1 MQEFN
6 CIRRFL
12 TVANYQFEFTWGLF
26 FLNAKFFSSFFFPFF
41 FEEIQHEAS
50 QLEDTL
56 CEELQVGIM
65 TRGETL
71 LRYGQI
77 TSFGTRKRVKIQVVV
92 FVSDPRSRARRSL
105 YWAEGRL
112 LRSLAL
118 QALLDRTEYNQHNR
132 SLFLCL
138 LFVCLFVCL
147 FI

>member
-1 MQEFN
+1 VQEFN

-26 FLNAKFFSSFFFPFF
+26 FLNAKFFSSFFFHFF

-65 TRGETL
+65 TKGETL
-71 LRYGQI
+71 PRCGQI
-77 TSFGTRKRVKIQVVV
+77 TSFGTRKRVFV
-92 FVSDPRSRARRSL
+92 FSLVTPRSRARRSL

-112 LRSLAL
+112 LQSLTHCKP
-118 QALLDRTEYNQHNR
+118 LLDRTEYNQHNR